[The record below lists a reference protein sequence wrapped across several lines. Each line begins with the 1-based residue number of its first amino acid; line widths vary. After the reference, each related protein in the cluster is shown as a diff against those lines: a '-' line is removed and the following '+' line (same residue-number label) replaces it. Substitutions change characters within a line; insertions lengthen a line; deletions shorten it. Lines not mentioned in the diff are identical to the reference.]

1 LPSSVRSIQTPVP
14 DLWTAVRYY
23 EHLFVIHR
31 PLFVIYE
38 HLFVICKP
46 LFVIYEHLFVI
57 CKPLFVI
64 YEHLFAFW
72 AVHCVTSR

>member
-1 LPSSVRSIQTPVP
+1 
-14 DLWTAVRYY
+14 
-23 EHLFVIHR
+23 
-31 PLFVIYE
+31 VIYE

>member
-1 LPSSVRSIQTPVP
+1 LQTPVP
-14 DLWTAVRYY
+14 DLQTAVRFY
-23 EHLFVIHR
+23 EHLFVNCR